1 MSYFSLKYLIIFLL
15 TIVVVYIFTPKKLR
29 NLLLLL
35 ASYALF
41 IKVSKKL
48 VVFLLLS
55 TLSIYFSALLMN
67 KLDLK
72 RNKEIEKVSKE
83 EKKIIKE
90 KYK

>member
-72 RNKEIEKVSKE
+72 RNKEIEDSSK
-83 EKKIIKE
+83 
-90 KYK
+90 